1 MNRRGDD
8 ATAKMADARTKLY
21 NLRGATTTVHPFLV
35 TELVIKSALSGR
47 IIRRVKLTRGES

>member
-8 ATAKMADARTKLY
+8 ATAKMLNARTKLY

-35 TELVIKSALSGR
+35 TELVVKNQKGR
-47 IIRRVKLTRGES
+47 IIRRVKMTRGEL